1 MDYKASSNYIARPAQ
16 KRKKRRREGG
26 EEGGKGRGSDGERK
40 GKTLILDATY
50 EVGNIYVYEKKSQK
64 YPEGWGSAIKGYS
77 SHE

>member
-50 EVGNIYVYEKKSQK
+50 EVGNIYVYEKNM
-64 YPEGWGSAIKGYS
+64 YN
-77 SHE
+77 